1 MAIAAAERPLPLA
14 VERMAMSNTHSDDA
28 PAPAGADDV
37 DSITVYS
44 DYVCPF
50 CYLGRQS
57 LAEYQETRDEPLA
70 VDWHPFDLRAGK
82 RNPDGTIDHDVDDGK
97 GDDYYAKARENVRR
111 LQEQY
116 DADMAQ
122 EIATDVDSLPAQ
134 IVSVRV
140 KETLPEAWPAFDDAV
155 FAALWRDGRDIGDR
169 EVLVDLASDVAGLDA
184 GVVDAA
190 LDDED
195 LRDRVTDL
203 FDAARQRGVTGVPT
217 FAFDGHAARGAV
229 PPEQLERLVEGA

>member
-1 MAIAAAERPLPLA
+1 MTNA
-14 VERMAMSNTHSDDA
+14 HSDDA
-28 PAPAGADDV
+28 TDADRDDDATGVGRNDAIGADRGDET

-57 LAEYQETRDEPLA
+57 LAEYQETREEPLA

-82 RNPDGTIDHDVDDGK
+82 RNPDGSIDHDVDDGK
-97 GDDYYAKARENVRR
+97 GDEYYAQARENVRR

-116 DADMAQ
+116 DVEMAQ
-122 EIATDVDSLPAQ
+122 AIATDVDSLPAQ
-134 IVSVRV
+134 IVSLHV
-140 KETLPEAWPAFDDAV
+140 KETAPESWPAFDDAV

-169 EVLVDLASDVAGLDA
+169 EVLVDLASDVEGLDA
-184 GVVDAA
+184 DVVDAA
-190 LDDED
+190 LNDAD
-195 LRDRVTDL
+195 LRERVTDL
-203 FDAARQRGVTGVPT
+203 FEAARQRGVTGVPT

-229 PPEQLERLVEGA
+229 PPEQLERFVEGV